1 MRSGD
6 PDIYRMAR
14 AMSRHSMDVDNT
26 HWPRPRWYRGDTNAS
41 LDWFEHEMQAEI
53 SPYVGIGRRHAS
65 QQWISKLSAHVWVQG
80 WLASRSEE
88 HTSEL
93 QSRGHLV
100 CRLLLEESTPRRG
113 R

>member
-1 MRSGD
+1 
-6 PDIYRMAR
+6 MASD
-14 AMSRHSMDVDNT
+14 MSRHSMDVDNT

-80 WLASRSEE
+80 WLASYYLDGYHRGLDEIGRASCREREWIVVVRVNGEE
-88 HTSEL
+88 NEI
-93 QSRGHLV
+93 
-100 CRLLLEESTPRRG
+100 
-113 R
+113 